1 MEQLDIAPIGEFVEL
16 IHDSGGGIYACRTSV
31 EMFALEEDDFVPR
44 LDGIVT
50 GGEFYDEARARR

>member
-1 MEQLDIAPIGEFVEL
+1 MEQLDIAPIGELEM
-16 IHDSGGGIYACRTSV
+16 IHDSGGGVYAWHASV